1 MAKTDYK
8 KVYKELYTGKKD
20 KPVVVE
26 VPEFQYLMVD
36 GKGDPEKSPEFEQA
50 IEVLYGVSY
59 TMKFLVKGKNPDNDY
74 VVMPMETLWWCENM
88 ENFDRDN
95 KDEWLW
101 TMMISQPSFITKADV
116 DEAVEAVK
124 KKKELASLH
133 KLKFEKRP
141 AHKAVQ
147 VMHIG
152 PYEKEE
158 ETIEFLHKFIE
169 SEGYEMYGKQLDIY
183 LSDPRRI
190 DPEKLKTIIRQ
201 SIK

>member
-8 KVYKELYTGKKD
+8 RVYKHLYTGKKD
-20 KPVVVE
+20 QAVIVD
-26 VPEFQYLMVD
+26 VPEFQYLMID
-36 GKGDPEKSPEFEQA
+36 GKGDPAKEPEFIQA

-59 TMKFLVKGKNPDNDY
+59 TMKFMVKEKNSENNY
-74 VVMPMETLWWCENM
+74 VVMPLETLWWCDM
-88 ENFDRDN
+88 ENFGVNN
-95 KDEWLW
+95 KDKWHW
-101 TMMISQPSFITKADV
+101 TMMILQPEFITEKDV

-124 KKKELASLH
+124 KKK
-133 KLKFEKRP
+133 KLPLLSKLRFEKRP

-158 ETIEFLHKFIE
+158 ETIELLHKFIE
-169 SEGYEMYGKQLDIY
+169 SEGHEMYGKQLDIY
-183 LSDPRRI
+183 LSDPRRVE
-190 DPEKLKTIIRQ
+190 PEKLKTIIRQ